1 MKRLQKPLSVLLAV
15 ALTLN
20 LSPAGPRRAMA
31 DVPEG
36 PVAGEVASPT
46 DPASLD
52 PTAPDAA
59 AVPAAAPDSAPADP
73 APRAEGA
80 LAPQADGD
88 MEVAS
93 WADLQTAV
101 NDIASDHTITLTA
114 DVVAGDGD
122 RTIAFVRE
130 GATITIDLAGH
141 AINRNLSSLDEDNGG
156 HVLDVNKGTLV
167 VRDTSAEK
175 SGTITGGIDERGGGV
190 VIGSEGTLNLESG
203 SIAGNRGVQGGGVF
217 VYGHMLATGGSV
229 TGNTGGDAGGIY
241 VAGGTI
247 DFTGVSVTSNTATDA
262 GGGGINNKGYTAL
275 TGCTVSN
282 NSAALAGG
290 GVYNEGELHLSGT
303 TMSGNATAD
312 TGGAVSTRNITYIDD
327 CTLTGNTAAQ
337 DGGALYSYGC
347 STTVTGSTFNENK
360 TEASGGAIRVYGGTV
375 ELRRCTLNE
384 NEATWYGGG
393 IYGNNGGTLGLL
405 ESTSI
410 TGNTGYKG
418 GGGVFVAGEM
428 GEVRVGSGLNVT
440 GNLANNIYLTGDR
453 RVTVAESLAPE
464 TRIGV
469 ALEAIGGSF
478 TYGFASTNT
487 ATDPN
492 TVFVAEPGFS
502 CIRDGDG
509 EARVITSDWVELQAK
524 IDAAE
529 NGSAIVL
536 DRSWQAVDENVALTI
551 PAEKSITID
560 LNGYEIDRHRS
571 SYVDG
576 GEVIAVYG
584 ELGLVDNSEQKKGAV
599 TGGFGSTG
607 GIRVYEG
614 GKLKLQ
620 GGTIRDNHARSAGGG
635 VCVEGSAT
643 LEAYGG
649 VICDNISEMDGG
661 GVYTYGTFVGEGCD
675 ISRNTA
681 KYSGGGVYSSGST
694 TLESG
699 SISSNRVIRSGGG
712 IYQQAGTLQVNRG
725 GTPLSVTSNKALE
738 NGGGLFSVGGTAT
751 FAAGDISGN
760 SAWGNGGG
768 VGLLAGATL
777 HLQDV
782 SVTSNYAAADGGGIF
797 SAGATLGVKGAPR
810 VTGNVGT
817 IGRNILLDQAG
828 VITVE
833 EALTAD
839 GESAARLDV
848 LTRDIARPITSG
860 FTATGCAKSC
870 FTTDDH
876 DDSNL
881 QERDGE
887 LYVTPGD
894 AAVEVGSWDEL
905 QEALDNPPAS
915 GSIGLKNDV
924 TADDDDVSLSI
935 DGEKSLTLDLRGYT
949 INRNLT
955 ESEGS
960 DGHVIEVD
968 GDSSVTIA
976 DTVGTGTITGG
987 YADNGGGL
995 YVHGGSSLEL
1005 KGVAVIG
1012 NSADSDGAGV
1022 YSLGTLNADG
1032 CSIVRNRADDNGG
1045 GIYAESDASLDLSR
1059 ANVSSNTARNE
1070 GGGLD
1075 LRCPTARLLQCSVN
1089 NNRSSDDD
1097 GGGFNVDRSDLLLTL
1112 EQTEV
1117 NDNYSGGGHR
1127 GGGIFLNDG
1136 RVDVK
1141 GGSLSQN
1148 SAETGGAIFNNE
1160 CAVTI
1165 SGATLSGNVANEHG
1179 GGAITNGGSLQLSD
1193 CTVDHNSAPGD
1204 GGAIF
1209 SNDEDSVTATNCSFA
1224 NNEST
1229 MSSGGALCTDC
1240 ATTLTNCTFTNNKA
1254 HNNGGAICIHGD
1266 TTIDGGTISGNTAT
1280 EYGGGVLTNHE
1291 GTLRLLGRTS
1301 DLTITG
1307 NSCSLQ
1313 GCGVYIPWDTNYVS
1327 VAGKVSITGNDFD
1340 DFFMAG
1346 DKCLDVV
1353 DAIEGSQIG
1362 VGLERGTGQF
1372 TINLAAHEAGVDPS
1386 TLFLAPAGMWAIP
1399 TAEGEAQLV
1408 ASDWPMLQR
1417 LIDQTADGGTLVLDR
1432 DWKAAPQNVSLK
1444 IASGKTITIDLN
1456 GHTIDRA
1463 RTGYEDAGEVFS
1475 VYGTLNVTDT
1485 SESAAGRICG
1495 GYGDGGGA
1503 VVFNLAELHLLGGN
1517 IAGNR
1522 AKTGGGVLVCPGAIF
1537 EMTGGTVQQN
1547 HADAD
1552 GGGVCLANAGDEVP
1566 VAWLYGGQITGND
1579 ASGSGGGVFTAASS
1593 RLNVHGSVRVLDNV
1607 APQGANLLL
1616 ASDVA
1621 ANVDDALAA
1630 DARID
1635 LVAQS
1640 PGRPLTSN
1648 LTASGSADVALQVFT
1663 YDKATGRLE
1672 VRDDELYL
1680 TQSADVVTVSDWQA
1694 LQNAINDEA
1703 NRDKVIRLG
1712 GDVTATEDDDRL
1724 LLDGKSVIVDLGGH
1738 ALNRNLDESDSDGH
1752 VFELV
1757 NGSTLTIQD
1766 SAGAGRVTG
1775 GYAEHGGA
1783 VNVHEGCTCNVE
1795 GGTFIGNR
1803 AEDEGGAFYVYG
1815 TLNMSGGMIT
1825 QNEAESGGAV
1835 FVDGNGSTNLTNV
1848 VIVSNKATKW
1858 GGGAINNKGNA
1869 TLTNCI
1875 VKTNVAGNEGGAIY
1889 NGDRQLTLNGCTVT
1903 DNSSGGGGGL
1913 CCYGTVVVNDT
1924 TIANNY
1930 ANDFGGGLYVRGVV
1944 TVNGGSITG
1953 NTGKTDGG
1961 GIFNQGG
1968 LLTVTGAT
1976 ISSNG
1981 TEAGGGA
1988 LNNKG
1993 TAELTSCT
2001 LAANHAGAEG
2011 GAIYAGVDS
2020 GTTLADCTIQENSG
2034 GLGGGVAAYGTMTVN
2049 GSTISKNTADAGG
2062 AGVFTSGDTTLAGTT
2077 VSENSARESG
2087 GGVLVRARSLT
2098 IDGASVTKNSTTN
2111 LGGGVMVE
2119 GGAGAVVVKGAITVG
2134 LNDGSGDVY
2143 LADGKVLTVGGPLG
2157 DDAGSASIGVRAEKG
2172 VGVVLTSG
2180 YSNDNADKD
2189 PATLFSSNDGYEVY
2203 LEGSEVSTRKVTVD
2217 DESFVEPGSQVNRD
2231 VGTLTGVNWMS
2242 GLSGERRLNE
2252 INVPGTHDS
2261 ATKSVV
2267 ANLTTGNIAKYI
2279 QLGGDIA
2286 STFFGL
2292 PATVVINILGASVFS
2307 AIAEKFARCQ
2317 ERYIDEQLLD
2327 GIRHLDLRL
2336 NTYYVEPG
2344 WPPGPN
2350 EDNGE
2355 DLYLCHGKDEDGG
2368 TYFAFDRRT
2377 SDVEHDDYDFLT
2389 FRKTLGWIK
2398 TFLEEHPT
2406 ETLTMVVS
2414 IESVDDVYDEGMAR
2428 IRKHLHDELST
2439 QINPSTGKP
2448 YLYMEDGVFG
2458 KRLTEYPQL
2467 KDCRGQVVLE
2477 CSDADADILGGVVK
2491 ENVVTSVQGPDGDH
2505 SDNADAKIRNLKR
2518 FFADHGYDDLP
2529 RTAGEA
2535 IDYMYFVGLNGTD
2548 EPSATPLEIA
2558 KKVLEAMFGEGGL
2571 VVDKAGK
2578 YIGRINMDGENAEY
2592 SKVVWSSNF
2601 FAGTEYCKVTVKSGF
2616 GDEVSDSTYVLY
2628 GTKLPVSEC
2637 IYANPNS
2644 EGKYFQCWEA
2654 KYDNI
2659 VGGDTWKVF
2668 PGQEFIVN
2676 GDVTFTAT
2684 WGEQNTPVRVLWND
2698 ADDEDGLRPDSLQ
2711 VSVAGITDPVSITPA
2726 ANWRVTL
2733 DGGYAPE
2740 DVTVTWDKIAGDGE
2754 GTYACKVRKREGGP
2768 GLEIVLTHTPQEKV
2782 QAKGEVHWKD
2792 DDDAEGKRPDSV
2804 VVHLLADD
2812 RVIDSTTATAAGGW
2826 TWDLGERPAF
2836 VDGKRV
2842 TYAVGEDEVEG
2853 YLTYARGFE
2862 VTNVL
2867 NGPRQS
2873 TTLSGM
2879 VFWADDDN
2887 AGKTRPKSVT
2897 INLLKDGNKI
2907 DSQEV
2912 TADKDGIWA
2921 MQFEVPGTYW
2931 DAVYTVTE
2939 EAVEGYTTKVYPPDE
2954 TGGMLLV
2961 SNALESH
2968 EHVHKTVSAE
2978 LVAPTCTTK
2987 GLRRTVEYCEGCG
3000 EIFSDANEDVA
3011 ALGHDWG
3018 DWQTIRP
3025 ATETQVGME
3034 TRTCSRD
3041 RSHTQSRVIPMTGHV
3056 HGLTH
3061 VEARPATCTEDGNTE
3076 YWECTEGEN
3085 PCGMR
3090 FADAAAT
3097 EWVHEEA
3104 TVVHATGHEWGS
3116 WTVVRAPSETV
3127 VGIERRECEHDPL
3140 HVQFRIVP
3148 KLNHVHGLT
3157 HVEARD
3163 ATCTEDGNIEYWR
3176 CTEGEDPCG
3185 LCFADE
3191 GGTDWVHEEA
3201 TVVHATGHDWGD
3213 WRIVKPATES
3223 EKGEMLRIC
3232 HNDFTHM
3239 QTRDIPKVGHIH
3251 ELVRVA
3257 ARPATCTEDGNI
3269 EYWKCADEGC
3279 GMLFRD
3285 PAGIEWV
3292 HEEAVVVHALGHEWA
3307 EPTYEWGTGD
3317 ATVSARRTCL
3327 RDASHAESETVGVDD
3342 ITYLEPTCTTPGKAL
3357 KVSQPF
3363 ENGAFLVQ
3371 AKDGAD
3377 MPALGH
3383 DWSAWEVTRPAT
3395 ETEDGEESRTCA
3407 RCGEVETRA
3416 IPASISYR
3424 YVGDE
3429 NLTWTRG
3436 DTAPL
3441 ELTFKRSVD
3450 DELTFSL
3457 FKGIE
3462 VDGVAVGEKSLSG
3475 DANYT
3480 ARSGSLVLNLQPA
3493 WLSTL
3498 SDGEH
3503 TVRAIFEDGSATA
3516 TFTVASRAAAR
3527 EGGSDSE
3534 RAMPATGD
3542 AALPGT
3548 ASALCVMGVAAL
3560 AVALVRR
3567 KRRE

>member
-1 MKRLQKPLSVLLAV
+1 M
-15 ALTLN
+15 
-20 LSPAGPRRAMA
+20 
-31 DVPEG
+31 
-36 PVAGEVASPT
+36 
-46 DPASLD
+46 
-52 PTAPDAA
+52 
-59 AVPAAAPDSAPADP
+59 
-73 APRAEGA
+73 
-80 LAPQADGD
+80 
-88 MEVAS
+88 
-93 WADLQTAV
+93 
-101 NDIASDHTITLTA
+101 
-114 DVVAGDGD
+114 
-122 RTIAFVRE
+122 
-130 GATITIDLAGH
+130 
-141 AINRNLSSLDEDNGG
+141 
-156 HVLDVNKGTLV
+156 
-167 VRDTSAEK
+167 
-175 SGTITGGIDERGGGV
+175 
-190 VIGSEGTLNLESG
+190 
-203 SIAGNRGVQGGGVF
+203 
-217 VYGHMLATGGSV
+217 
-229 TGNTGGDAGGIY
+229 
-241 VAGGTI
+241 
-247 DFTGVSVTSNTATDA
+247 
-262 GGGGINNKGYTAL
+262 
-275 TGCTVSN
+275 
-282 NSAALAGG
+282 
-290 GVYNEGELHLSGT
+290 
-303 TMSGNATAD
+303 
-312 TGGAVSTRNITYIDD
+312 
-327 CTLTGNTAAQ
+327 
-337 DGGALYSYGC
+337 
-347 STTVTGSTFNENK
+347 
-360 TEASGGAIRVYGGTV
+360 
-375 ELRRCTLNE
+375 
-384 NEATWYGGG
+384 
-393 IYGNNGGTLGLL
+393 
-405 ESTSI
+405 
-410 TGNTGYKG
+410 
-418 GGGVFVAGEM
+418 
-428 GEVRVGSGLNVT
+428 
-440 GNLANNIYLTGDR
+440 
-453 RVTVAESLAPE
+453 
-464 TRIGV
+464 
-469 ALEAIGGSF
+469 
-478 TYGFASTNT
+478 
-487 ATDPN
+487 
-492 TVFVAEPGFS
+492 
-502 CIRDGDG
+502 
-509 EARVITSDWVELQAK
+509 EAR
-524 IDAAE
+524 
-529 NGSAIVL
+529 G
-536 DRSWQAVDENVALTI
+536 
-551 PAEKSITID
+551 
-560 LNGYEIDRHRS
+560 
-571 SYVDG
+571 
-576 GEVIAVYG
+576 
-584 ELGLVDNSEQKKGAV
+584 
-599 TGGFGSTG
+599 
-607 GIRVYEG
+607 
-614 GKLKLQ
+614 
-620 GGTIRDNHARSAGGG
+620 
-635 VCVEGSAT
+635 
-643 LEAYGG
+643 
-649 VICDNISEMDGG
+649 
-661 GVYTYGTFVGEGCD
+661 
-675 ISRNTA
+675 
-681 KYSGGGVYSSGST
+681 
-694 TLESG
+694 
-699 SISSNRVIRSGGG
+699 
-712 IYQQAGTLQVNRG
+712 
-725 GTPLSVTSNKALE
+725 
-738 NGGGLFSVGGTAT
+738 
-751 FAAGDISGN
+751 
-760 SAWGNGGG
+760 
-768 VGLLAGATL
+768 
-777 HLQDV
+777 
-782 SVTSNYAAADGGGIF
+782 
-797 SAGATLGVKGAPR
+797 
-810 VTGNVGT
+810 
-817 IGRNILLDQAG
+817 
-828 VITVE
+828 
-833 EALTAD
+833 
-839 GESAARLDV
+839 
-848 LTRDIARPITSG
+848 
-860 FTATGCAKSC
+860 
-870 FTTDDH
+870 
-876 DDSNL
+876 
-881 QERDGE
+881 
-887 LYVTPGD
+887 
-894 AAVEVGSWDEL
+894 WD
-905 QEALDNPPAS
+905 
-915 GSIGLKNDV
+915 
-924 TADDDDVSLSI
+924 
-935 DGEKSLTLDLRGYT
+935 
-949 INRNLT
+949 
-955 ESEGS
+955 
-960 DGHVIEVD
+960 
-968 GDSSVTIA
+968 
-976 DTVGTGTITGG
+976 
-987 YADNGGGL
+987 
-995 YVHGGSSLEL
+995 
-1005 KGVAVIG
+1005 
-1012 NSADSDGAGV
+1012 
-1022 YSLGTLNADG
+1022 
-1032 CSIVRNRADDNGG
+1032 
-1045 GIYAESDASLDLSR
+1045 
-1059 ANVSSNTARNE
+1059 
-1070 GGGLD
+1070 
-1075 LRCPTARLLQCSVN
+1075 
-1089 NNRSSDDD
+1089 
-1097 GGGFNVDRSDLLLTL
+1097 
-1112 EQTEV
+1112 
-1117 NDNYSGGGHR
+1117 
-1127 GGGIFLNDG
+1127 
-1136 RVDVK
+1136 
-1141 GGSLSQN
+1141 
-1148 SAETGGAIFNNE
+1148 
-1160 CAVTI
+1160 
-1165 SGATLSGNVANEHG
+1165 
-1179 GGAITNGGSLQLSD
+1179 
-1193 CTVDHNSAPGD
+1193 
-1204 GGAIF
+1204 
-1209 SNDEDSVTATNCSFA
+1209 
-1224 NNEST
+1224 
-1229 MSSGGALCTDC
+1229 
-1240 ATTLTNCTFTNNKA
+1240 
-1254 HNNGGAICIHGD
+1254 
-1266 TTIDGGTISGNTAT
+1266 
-1280 EYGGGVLTNHE
+1280 
-1291 GTLRLLGRTS
+1291 
-1301 DLTITG
+1301 
-1307 NSCSLQ
+1307 
-1313 GCGVYIPWDTNYVS
+1313 
-1327 VAGKVSITGNDFD
+1327 
-1340 DFFMAG
+1340 
-1346 DKCLDVV
+1346 
-1353 DAIEGSQIG
+1353 
-1362 VGLERGTGQF
+1362 
-1372 TINLAAHEAGVDPS
+1372 
-1386 TLFLAPAGMWAIP
+1386 
-1399 TAEGEAQLV
+1399 
-1408 ASDWPMLQR
+1408 
-1417 LIDQTADGGTLVLDR
+1417 
-1432 DWKAAPQNVSLK
+1432 
-1444 IASGKTITIDLN
+1444 
-1456 GHTIDRA
+1456 
-1463 RTGYEDAGEVFS
+1463 
-1475 VYGTLNVTDT
+1475 
-1485 SESAAGRICG
+1485 
-1495 GYGDGGGA
+1495 
-1503 VVFNLAELHLLGGN
+1503 
-1517 IAGNR
+1517 
-1522 AKTGGGVLVCPGAIF
+1522 
-1537 EMTGGTVQQN
+1537 
-1547 HADAD
+1547 
-1552 GGGVCLANAGDEVP
+1552 
-1566 VAWLYGGQITGND
+1566 
-1579 ASGSGGGVFTAASS
+1579 
-1593 RLNVHGSVRVLDNV
+1593 
-1607 APQGANLLL
+1607 
-1616 ASDVA
+1616 
-1621 ANVDDALAA
+1621 
-1630 DARID
+1630 
-1635 LVAQS
+1635 
-1640 PGRPLTSN
+1640 
-1648 LTASGSADVALQVFT
+1648 
-1663 YDKATGRLE
+1663 
-1672 VRDDELYL
+1672 
-1680 TQSADVVTVSDWQA
+1680 
-1694 LQNAINDEA
+1694 
-1703 NRDKVIRLG
+1703 
-1712 GDVTATEDDDRL
+1712 
-1724 LLDGKSVIVDLGGH
+1724 
-1738 ALNRNLDESDSDGH
+1738 
-1752 VFELV
+1752 
-1757 NGSTLTIQD
+1757 
-1766 SAGAGRVTG
+1766 
-1775 GYAEHGGA
+1775 
-1783 VNVHEGCTCNVE
+1783 
-1795 GGTFIGNR
+1795 
-1803 AEDEGGAFYVYG
+1803 
-1815 TLNMSGGMIT
+1815 
-1825 QNEAESGGAV
+1825 
-1835 FVDGNGSTNLTNV
+1835 
-1848 VIVSNKATKW
+1848 
-1858 GGGAINNKGNA
+1858 
-1869 TLTNCI
+1869 
-1875 VKTNVAGNEGGAIY
+1875 
-1889 NGDRQLTLNGCTVT
+1889 
-1903 DNSSGGGGGL
+1903 
-1913 CCYGTVVVNDT
+1913 
-1924 TIANNY
+1924 
-1930 ANDFGGGLYVRGVV
+1930 
-1944 TVNGGSITG
+1944 
-1953 NTGKTDGG
+1953 
-1961 GIFNQGG
+1961 
-1968 LLTVTGAT
+1968 
-1976 ISSNG
+1976 
-1981 TEAGGGA
+1981 
-1988 LNNKG
+1988 
-1993 TAELTSCT
+1993 
-2001 LAANHAGAEG
+2001 
-2011 GAIYAGVDS
+2011 
-2020 GTTLADCTIQENSG
+2020 
-2034 GLGGGVAAYGTMTVN
+2034 
-2049 GSTISKNTADAGG
+2049 
-2062 AGVFTSGDTTLAGTT
+2062 
-2077 VSENSARESG
+2077 
-2087 GGVLVRARSLT
+2087 
-2098 IDGASVTKNSTTN
+2098 
-2111 LGGGVMVE
+2111 
-2119 GGAGAVVVKGAITVG
+2119 AVVVKGATTVG

-2180 YSNDNADKD
+2180 YSNDNAGKE

-2217 DESFVEPGSQVNRD
+2217 DESFVDPGSQVNRD

-2336 NTYYVEPG
+2336 NTYYVKPG

-2711 VSVAGITDPVSITPA
+2711 VSVAGVADPVSITPA

-2740 DVTVTWDKIAGDGE
+2740 DVTVAWDKIAGDGE
-2754 GTYACKVRKREGGP
+2754 GTYACEVRKREGGP

-2792 DDDAEGKRPDSV
+2792 DDDAQGKRPDSV
-2804 VVHLLADD
+2804 VVHLLADG
-2812 RVIDSTTATAAGGW
+2812 RVIDSTTAAAAGGW

-2842 TYAVGEDEVEG
+2842 SYAVEEDEVEG

-2862 VTNVL
+2862 ITNVL

-2912 TADKDGIWA
+2912 TADRDGIWA
-2921 MQFEVPGTYW
+2921 IEFEVPGTYW

-2939 EAVEGYTTKVYPPDE
+2939 ESVEGYTTKVYPPDE

-3000 EIFSDANEDVA
+3000 EIFSDAKEDIA

-3090 FADAAAT
+3090 FADAGAT

-3213 WRIVKPATES
+3213 WRIVKAATES

-3257 ARPATCTEDGNI
+3257 ARPATCTEDGNV
-3269 EYWKCADEGC
+3269 EYWKCADEDC

-3307 EPTYEWGTGD
+3307 EPTYEWGAGD
-3317 ATVSARRTCL
+3317 ATVSAMRVYL
-3327 RDASHAESETVGVDD
+3327 RDGSHAESETVGVDD
-3342 ITYLEPTCTTPGKAL
+3342 ITYLEPTCTTSGKAL

-3377 MPALGH
+3377 IPALGH
-3383 DWSAWEVTRPAT
+3383 DWGAWEVTRPAT
-3395 ETEDGEESRTCA
+3395 ETEDGEELRTCA

-3416 IPASISYR
+3416 IPAAISYR

-3436 DTAPL
+3436 DTTPL

-3462 VDGVAVGEKSLSG
+3462 VDGVAVGEKSASG

-3503 TVRAIFEDGSATA
+3503 TVRATFEDGSATA
-3516 TFTVASRAAAR
+3516 TFTVASRAAAQ
-3527 EGGSDSE
+3527 EGGSDPR